1 MNGSFTIDYFRN
13 WYDYNISFGFELLE
27 SHIKEIEELI
37 KIGIENY
44 ENNVQTEEITY
55 DDFHSTVVEHYLGID
70 SGMYFLDEIFKD
82 YFPNLKRQ
90 SIFLMICSFRENKLY
105 KLCFEVQKEEQ
116 SIISVDEMY
125 SRSGKLD
132 RIRFYFKK
140 SFIKQYNK
148 QFELQ
153 WKIFHNYYRIRNQ
166 LSHNFGKIDLSK
178 NQKLK
183 EFILNKSLITIN
195 SDNELVI
202 DKGFLEQMINDL
214 RELSKTIQELIR
226 NYYNKNYNLN

>member
-1 MNGSFTIDYFRN
+1 
-13 WYDYNISFGFELLE
+13 
-27 SHIKEIEELI
+27 
-37 KIGIENY
+37 
-44 ENNVQTEEITY
+44 
-55 DDFHSTVVEHYLGID
+55 
-70 SGMYFLDEIFKD
+70 
-82 YFPNLKRQ
+82 
-90 SIFLMICSFRENKLY
+90 
-105 KLCFEVQKEEQ
+105 
-116 SIISVDEMY
+116 MY
-125 SRSGKLD
+125 SRSGKVD

>member
-1 MNGSFTIDYFRN
+1 M
-13 WYDYNISFGFELLE
+13 
-27 SHIKEIEELI
+27 
-37 KIGIENY
+37 
-44 ENNVQTEEITY
+44 
-55 DDFHSTVVEHYLGID
+55 
-70 SGMYFLDEIFKD
+70 
-82 YFPNLKRQ
+82 
-90 SIFLMICSFRENKLY
+90 ENKLY

>member
-1 MNGSFTIDYFRN
+1 M
-13 WYDYNISFGFELLE
+13 
-27 SHIKEIEELI
+27 
-37 KIGIENY
+37 
-44 ENNVQTEEITY
+44 
-55 DDFHSTVVEHYLGID
+55 
-70 SGMYFLDEIFKD
+70 
-82 YFPNLKRQ
+82 
-90 SIFLMICSFRENKLY
+90 ENKLY
-105 KLCFEVQKEEQ
+105 KLCFEVQKEER